1 MASRIEERFEDSPL
15 QWWYVHGALR
25 NPAGLERYFMFS
37 LFRFHVSGACGQPL
51 DPCLVM
57 LSLLDP
63 AAGCLRVAS
72 RVDNALLT
80 VARDSVAAK
89 ALDPYLPAAA
99 LDELARFGFPRE
111 FETVGAG
118 PELCSEPFCCRWED
132 LAIKTDQGG
141 CQLSFR
147 EPQSELEYELELRPE
162 VPRLVVETAQWTGS
176 RERAMQYAAY
186 PRLRLQGTVGGSR
199 VLGTAWLDHQ
209 WGGRAWIESEDSP
222 PRPAGWDWLGF
233 HLEDGSSWIAIR
245 HWDVSARAERFR
257 CLTVREAS
265 GEVRVVR
272 SFEWQPTRWWHSPST
287 RTSYPV
293 EWNLRATEFD
303 ADVSF
308 VPLADDQEL
317 RMLGSMRAVWQGAGV
332 VRGQVRGRPVKAEAR
347 LEGQGYG
354 YVLSPSDYLDRWDR
368 HVVGVC
374 SGWLP
379 PGSKDVKRRLAVV
392 HSLLFEALG
401 LDDKVVGQDGMNYKQ
416 TLSVWSAWLRLIVRE
431 GLLPNGNPLGS
442 GRLTRFPLDGA
453 MRDSLGPRIRR
464 VYTNRAGAIAGE
476 LVRAWVAMADLGEGT
491 RNVLR
496 RFAASVGEA
505 VLLAEDARG
514 FSNSPRFGQ
523 ARGAALAGGR
533 VNYVIFR
540 ALQLLPPA
548 AGERLR
554 DILCDRRL
562 RKDPKALAE
571 GIDLVAASGACE
583 SVRAE
588 AHAVFGHAWHE
599 FSGYAV
605 PSYAKTE
612 LRLALESLL
621 E

>member
-1 MASRIEERFEDSPL
+1 VASRIEERFEGSPL
-15 QWWYVHGALR
+15 EWWYVHGSMR

-37 LFRFHVSGACGQPL
+37 LFRFRVSGACGQPL
-51 DPCLVM
+51 EPCMAM

-63 AAGCLRVAS
+63 AADCLRVSS
-72 RVDNALLT
+72 RVDSVLLA
-80 VARDSVAAK
+80 VARDRVAAK
-89 ALDPYLPAAA
+89 ALDPYLPAPA

-111 FETVGAG
+111 FETVGAC
-118 PELCSEPFCCRWED
+118 PELRVEPFCCRWED
-132 LAIKTDQGG
+132 LAIKIDKGG

-147 EPQSELEYELELRPE
+147 EPQSKLEYELELQPE

-176 RERAMQYAAY
+176 RDRAMQYAAY
-186 PRLRLQGTVGGSR
+186 PRLRLQGTVDGSR
-199 VLGTAWLDHQ
+199 VSGTAWLDHQ

-233 HLEDGSSWIAIR
+233 HLEDGSSWIAIK
-245 HWDVSARAERFR
+245 HWDVGTRAEHFR

-265 GEVRVVR
+265 GEVRVVH
-272 SFEWQPTRWWHSPST
+272 SFEWQPTRWWHSPWT
-287 RTSYPV
+287 RASYPV
-293 EWNLRATEFD
+293 ECSLRATEFD

-308 VPLADDQEL
+308 APLADNQEV

-332 VRGQVRGRPVKAEAR
+332 VQGHVSGRPVKAEAR

-368 HVVGVC
+368 RVDAVY

-379 PGSKDVKRRLAVV
+379 PGSKDVKRRLAVL
-392 HSLLFEALG
+392 HFLLFEVLG
-401 LDDKVVGQDGMNYKQ
+401 VNDRVFGQDGMNYRQ
-416 TLSVWSAWLRLIVRE
+416 TLSVWSAWLRLIVRV
-431 GLLPNGNPLGS
+431 GLLPNGNPLGN
-442 GRLTRFPLDGA
+442 GRLTRSTLDAA
-453 MRDSLGPRIRR
+453 MRDGLGPRIRR
-464 VYTNRAGAIAGE
+464 VYTSRAGAIADE
-476 LVRAWVAMADLGEGT
+476 LARAWVSMADLSEGT
-491 RNVLR
+491 GNALR
-496 RFAASVGEA
+496 CFAASMGEA
-505 VLLAEDARG
+505 VQLAEDARG
-514 FSNSPRFGQ
+514 FGGSPRLGQ
-523 ARGAALAGGR
+523 AGGAALAGGR
-533 VNYVIFR
+533 VNYVVFR

-548 AGERLR
+548 ASERLR
-554 DILCDRRL
+554 DILCDHRV
-562 RKDPKALAE
+562 RKDPNALDE
-571 GIDLVAASGACE
+571 GIDLVGASGACE

-588 AHAVFGHAWHE
+588 AREIFGRAWQE